1 MSHLKCFV
9 AHLKSEHTSDNYT
22 LRYLFNHKTPQR
34 HAISHLLI
42 MHPSTPPPSPFSTD
56 HSSSVS
62 LILRITLLN
71 IRNNLPLPL
80 PRTETLTRNS
90 TKQFL
95 PSISTMK
102 FILST
107 LSPSMRTLTLF
118 AADMALRPIFTAAKR
133 YLQLTPAR
141 HQPQTSKEQATEPC
155 HCKNTQRQ

>member
-1 MSHLKCFV
+1 MSHLKCYV
-9 AHLKSEHTSDNYT
+9 THLKSEHTSDNYT

-34 HAISHLLI
+34 HAISHLLT
-42 MHPSTPPPSPFSTD
+42 MHPQLHHPPLS
-56 HSSSVS
+56 HKS

-71 IRNNLPLPL
+71 IRNYLPLPL
-80 PRTETLTRNS
+80 PCTETLTRNS
-90 TKQFL
+90 TKQFF

-133 YLQLTPAR
+133 YLHLTPR
-141 HQPQTSKEQATEPC
+141 HETQTLKEQPTNHAIVEIP
-155 HCKNTQRQ
+155 KDNSE